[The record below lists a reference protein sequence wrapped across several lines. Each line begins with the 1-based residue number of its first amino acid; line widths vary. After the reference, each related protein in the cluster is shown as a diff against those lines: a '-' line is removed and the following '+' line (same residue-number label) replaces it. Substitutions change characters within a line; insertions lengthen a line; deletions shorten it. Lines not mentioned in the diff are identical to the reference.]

1 MKWFVYRYN
10 VNGRIIEQFNVFTH
24 NSFKQQVIQ
33 LKRKRNV
40 LTYEEFSQE
49 LKRIVQ
55 YYFWARCEYEVTVH
69 GWPPTHDNVTLK
81 VDIFDQ
87 LQLNWD
93 AFVRYVYN
101 HDSRKRARYYIV

>member
-10 VNGRIIEQFNVFTH
+10 VNSRIIEQFNVFTH
-24 NSFKQQVIQ
+24 CSFKKQVIQ

-40 LTYEEFSQE
+40 LTYDEFSQE
-49 LKRIVQ
+49 LKNTAQ
-55 YYFWARCEYEVTVH
+55 YYFWAKCEYEVTVH
-69 GWPPTHDNVTLK
+69 GWPPAHSDVTIK

-101 HDSRKRARYYIV
+101 YDGTKRAKYYIV